1 MRVSPPMRTRACCL
15 VEERSSTGGADHRNS
30 YGLAQK
36 AGIRVPSRPKRLK
49 KGHLQAILTGRDWGR
64 GVDTKISGRAEELLQ
79 RVKTLL
85 GIGSCS

>member
-1 MRVSPPMRTRACCL
+1 MPSRSAEQALAEWRTVL
-15 VEERSSTGGADHRNS
+15 SLGGAAV
-30 YGLAQK
+30 LK
-36 AGIRVPSRPKRLK
+36 EVK